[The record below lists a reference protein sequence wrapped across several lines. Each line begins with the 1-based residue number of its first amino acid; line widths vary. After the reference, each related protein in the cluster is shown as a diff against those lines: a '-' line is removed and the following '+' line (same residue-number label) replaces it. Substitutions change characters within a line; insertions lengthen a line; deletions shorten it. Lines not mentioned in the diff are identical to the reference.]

1 MILTSLL
8 NRYVLKNLSLTIIVT
23 TVILTALILLTQS
36 LKFLELIIDAG
47 ASSAAFWLLTFLAL
61 PRFLEI
67 ILPIAT
73 MISCLFIYNR
83 MSSDSELVVLRAA
96 GLSPMRLA
104 RPALIIAGIVTLVLL
119 FISTWA
125 APTSLSSMQKMRTV
139 LKTQYSTLLFREGVF
154 NTIGK
159 DLTIYVHNRNQQGE
173 LEGLL
178 IHDSRSKSKPPAT
191 IIAERGV
198 LVMGEEGQQVLV
210 YEGSRQD
217 FNPKTGA
224 LNRLDF
230 DRYSVDFPETNI
242 VKLRWKE
249 PDERT
254 FFELLNPDINS
265 QRDIDSQRSFEVE
278 VHRRIVGPLLTFS
291 YTFIAL
297 SFVLLGPVNRRGQ
310 GGRITIAILS
320 IALLQGLYL
329 SVFNMADKNMLGLVA
344 MYIIVFAPIAIGSFM
359 LSSLGENT
367 RRKLMFK
374 QKGKQFA

>member
-1 MILTSLL
+1 MILISLL
-8 NRYVLKNLSLTIIVT
+8 NRYILKNLSLTIIVT
-23 TVILTALILLTQS
+23 TTILTALILLTQS

-47 ASSAAFWLLTFLAL
+47 ASSSAFWMLTFLAL

-83 MSSDSELVVLRAA
+83 MNSDSEIIVLRAA
-96 GLSPMRLA
+96 GLSPMKLA
-104 RPALIIAGIVTLVLL
+104 RPALLMAGIVTLILI

-125 APTSLSSMQKMRTV
+125 APASLSSMQKMRTL
-139 LKTQYSTLLFREGVF
+139 LKTQYSTLLFRDGVF
-154 NTIGK
+154 NTIGR
-159 DLTIYVHNRNQQGE
+159 DLTIYVHNRTQAGE

-178 IHDSRSKSKPPAT
+178 IHDGRSKTKPPMT

-198 LVMGEEGQQVLV
+198 LVLSDEGQQVLV

-230 DRYSVDFPETNI
+230 DRYSVDFPETNM
-242 VKLRWKE
+242 VKFKWKE

-254 FFELLNPDINS
+254 LLELLNPDINNK
-265 QRDIDSQRSFEVE
+265 RDVENQRSFEVE
-278 VHRRIVGPLLTFS
+278 IHRRLVGPFLTFGF
-291 YTFIAL
+291 TFIAL
-297 SFVLLGPVNRRGQ
+297 GFLLLGPTNRRGQ
-310 GGRITIAILS
+310 GKRIALAILS
-320 IALLQGLYL
+320 ITILQGLYL
-329 SVFNMADKNMLGLVA
+329 SVLNVADKKIIGLIA
-344 MYIIVFAPIAIGSFM
+344 MYLIVFLPSAIGLFI
-359 LSSLGENT
+359 LSRFGEHT

-374 QKGKQFA
+374 PKGAQLA